1 VGPFQQHRL
10 TRTLTGLPG
19 IFHHTGPPAKAISA
33 VLGVSPFRSRSN
45 SHSPAYAPAQGRSIE
60 RTAAAVFTQP
70 YDRAREFAPPAQIP
84 YARSVPIHLAARQL
98 AAFRRELLKWFRAH
112 RRALPWRVLPQGA
125 PAEPGPEQGRGPS
138 PHFAAAKRDGNSYRI
153 WLSEVMLQQTR
164 ISAVIPY
171 YERFTSKFPT
181 AQALASAREHE
192 VLRYWAGLGYYSRA
206 RNLHRAAREIVERHG
221 GQFPRT
227 HPEALALPG
236 VGTYMAAAV
245 LSMAYDAQHAVVDG
259 NVARVLARL
268 GAVRGDLRV
277 PRTWKRLSTDAQT
290 LLATESPGDWNEA
303 MMELGE
309 TICTPRTP
317 RCEACPVARFCSARQ
332 RGLQNKIPAARRK
345 REPVIVTIAAAVLL
359 DPRRRTTLVKDPGA
373 HDAVLFSR
381 MWQFPA
387 AEITGS
393 DPEAE
398 LRSHLAATPGIRVES
413 LTRLPAA
420 RHAVTFRN
428 ITLLPFLAPVPELP
442 EGPRIRAIPLEKL
455 SEIPVS
461 SATRKIAAAVLRTF
475 SGGRRKRAEATA
487 ATATGEAL

>member
-1 VGPFQQHRL
+1 MP
-10 TRTLTGLPG
+10 
-19 IFHHTGPPAKAISA
+19 
-33 VLGVSPFRSRSN
+33 
-45 SHSPAYAPAQGRSIE
+45 IE
-60 RTAAAVFTQP
+60 L
-70 YDRAREFAPPAQIP
+70 
-84 YARSVPIHLAARQL
+84 SARQL

-112 RRALPWRVLPQGA
+112 RRALPWRVLPQA
-125 PAEPGPEQGRGPS
+125 AHAEASTGPV
-138 PHFAAAKRDGNSYRI
+138 HAAAKRDGNSYRI

-171 YERFTSKFPT
+171 YERFMSKFPT
-181 AQALASAREHE
+181 ARSLATAGEQE
-192 VLRYWAGLGYYSRA
+192 VLRHWAGLGYYSRA

-221 GQFPRT
+221 GEFPRS

-245 LSMAYDAQHAVVDG
+245 LSMAYDAPHAVVDG

-268 GAVRGDLRV
+268 GAVHGDLRA
-277 PRTWKRLSTDAQT
+277 PRTWKRLAADAQT
-290 LLATESPGDWNEA
+290 LLAPESPGDWNEA

-317 RCEACPVARFCSARQ
+317 RCEECPVARFCSARK

-345 REPVIVTIAAAVLL
+345 RESVIVRIAAAVLL
-359 DPRRRTTLVKDPGA
+359 DSQRRTALVKDPGV

-387 AEITGS
+387 AEVTGS

-398 LRSHLAATPGIRVES
+398 LRSHLATTLGIRPEK
-413 LTRLPAA
+413 LTPLPAA

-428 ITLLPFLAPVPELP
+428 ITLLPFLALLPELP
-442 EGPRIRAIPLEKL
+442 AGPRVRAIQLKKL
-455 SEIPVS
+455 SKIPVS
-461 SATRKIAAAVLRTF
+461 SATRKIAAAVLRMLPAA
-475 SGGRRKRAEATA
+475 SKSIDDGGR
-487 ATATGEAL
+487 

>member
-1 VGPFQQHRL
+1 V
-10 TRTLTGLPG
+10 T
-19 IFHHTGPPAKAISA
+19 
-33 VLGVSPFRSRSN
+33 
-45 SHSPAYAPAQGRSIE
+45 
-60 RTAAAVFTQP
+60 
-70 YDRAREFAPPAQIP
+70 
-84 YARSVPIHLAARQL
+84 IHLPARRL

-112 RRALPWRVLPQGA
+112 RRALPWRVPPQAA
-125 PAEPGPEQGRGPS
+125 PEASPS
-138 PHFAAAKRDGNSYRI
+138 LATAKRDGNSYRI

-171 YERFTSKFPT
+171 YQRFTTRFPT
-181 AQALASAREHE
+181 AHSLANAREHE
-192 VLRYWAGLGYYSRA
+192 VLRHWAGLGYYSRA

-221 GQFPRT
+221 GEFPRT

-245 LSMAYDAQHAVVDG
+245 LSMAYDAPHAVVDG

-268 GAVRGDLRV
+268 GAVRGDLRA
-277 PRTWKRLSTDAQT
+277 PRTWKRLSADAQT
-290 LLATESPGDWNEA
+290 LLTPESAGDWNEA

-317 RCEACPVARFCSARQ
+317 GCAVCPVARFCSARK

-345 REPVIVTIAAAVLL
+345 REPVIVKIAAAVLL
-359 DPRRRTTLVKDPGA
+359 DPQRRTALVKDPGA

-387 AEITGS
+387 AEVTGG

-398 LRSHLAATPGIRVES
+398 LRSHLAATLGIRIET
-413 LTRLPAA
+413 LTPLAAA

-428 ITLLPFLAPVPELP
+428 ITLLPFLARLPELP
-442 EGPRIRAIPLEKL
+442 AGPRIRAIPLEKL
-455 SEIPVS
+455 SKIPVS
-461 SATRKIAAAVLRTF
+461 SATRKIAAAVLRMFPTVA
-475 SGGRRKRAEATA
+475 GTAPKPELRRRS
-487 ATATGEAL
+487 